1 MAGAGSHRHASS
13 DEPAHCEDREEHHMK
28 LLVKGKNVDVSR
40 RVQEYAEKRL
50 SKLSVLLDDDVTRM
64 ELEITEEKNPRVADN
79 KVAEATV
86 WTKGGAMRAKE
97 SSPDVFASIDL
108 VADKLSRQVAKYHDK
123 RVQSRHGGR
132 HGIERDSW
140 KGALMDNGN
149 GIGNLPDGYEFETQT
164 TEDYGMADTSAQLR
178 IVKTKQFS
186 LGPMSPEEAAE
197 QMSLVG
203 HDFFVFVNDETD
215 ETSVLYKRSDG
226 QFGLIEPTAVDS
238 EATRAS

>member
-1 MAGAGSHRHASS
+1 
-13 DEPAHCEDREEHHMK
+13 MK
-28 LLVKGKNVDVSR
+28 LLVKGKNTDVSR

-50 SKLSVLLDDDVTRM
+50 SKLSLLLDDEVTRM

-79 KVAEATV
+79 KVAEATI
-86 WTKGGAMRAKE
+86 WTKGRALRATE
-97 SSPDVFASIDL
+97 ASPDVFASIDL
-108 VADKLSRQVAKYHDK
+108 VAEKLGRQVKKYHDK
-123 RVQSRHGGR
+123 RVQDRHGGT
-132 HGIERDSW
+132 HGHERNRW
-140 KGALMDNGN
+140 KGALMDNESGA
-149 GIGNLPDGYEFETQT
+149 GKLPEGYEFETQT
-164 TEDYGMADTSAQLR
+164 MEESGMANSSQLR

-226 QFGLIEPTAVDS
+226 QFGLIEPTAVAS
-238 EATRAS
+238 EASKAS

>member
-1 MAGAGSHRHASS
+1 
-13 DEPAHCEDREEHHMK
+13 MK
-28 LLVKGKNVDVSR
+28 LLVKGKNIDVSR

-50 SKLSVLLDDDVTRM
+50 SKLSLQLDDDVTRM

-86 WTKGGAMRAKE
+86 WTKGRALRAKE
-97 SSPDVFASIDL
+97 ASSDVFASIDL
-108 VADKLSRQVAKYHDK
+108 VADKLAAQVRKYHEK
-123 RVQSRHGGR
+123 RVQARHGGR
-132 HGIERDSW
+132 AGHERDSW

-149 GIGNLPDGYEFETQT
+149 GSGSLPADYEFETQT
-164 TEDYGMADTSAQLR
+164 TEDAMASTGSQLR

-203 HDFFVFVNDETD
+203 HDFFVFVNDETS

-226 QFGLIEPTAVDS
+226 QFGLIEPTSIES
-238 EATRAS
+238 EASKAS

>member
-1 MAGAGSHRHASS
+1 
-13 DEPAHCEDREEHHMK
+13 MK

-50 SKLSVLLDDDVTRM
+50 SKLSLQLDDDVTRM
-64 ELEITEEKNPRVADN
+64 ELEITEEKNPRQSDC

-86 WTKGGAMRAKE
+86 WTKGRALRARE
-97 SSPDVFASIDL
+97 ASPDVFASIDL
-108 VADKLSRQVAKYHDK
+108 VAEKLARQVKKYHDK
-123 RVQSRHGGR
+123 RVQDRHGGP
-132 HGIERDSW
+132 HGHKSDRW
-140 KGALMDNGN
+140 KGALQENGN
-149 GIGNLPDGYEFETQT
+149 GNGSLPEGYEFDTQT
-164 TEDYGMADTSAQLR
+164 TEEGMAQTGSQLR

-186 LGPMSPEEAAE
+186 LGPMSPEQAAE

-226 QFGLIEPTAVDS
+226 QFGLIEPTAVES
-238 EATRAS
+238 EAERAS

>member
-1 MAGAGSHRHASS
+1 
-13 DEPAHCEDREEHHMK
+13 MK
-28 LLVKGKNVDVSR
+28 LLVKGKNIDVSR

-50 SKLSVLLDDDVTRM
+50 SKLSLQLDDNVTRM

-86 WTKGGAMRAKE
+86 WTKGRALRARE

-108 VADKLSRQVAKYHDK
+108 VAEKLSRQVKKYHDK
-123 RVQSRHGGR
+123 RVQDRQGGPHG
-132 HGIERDSW
+132 HERDSW

-149 GIGNLPDGYEFETQT
+149 GSGALPEGYEFETQT
-164 TEDYGMADTSAQLR
+164 MEDGMAGMGSQLR

-203 HDFFVFVNDETD
+203 HDFFVFVNDETND
-215 ETSVLYKRSDG
+215 TSVLYKRSDG
-226 QFGLIEPTAVDS
+226 QFGLIEPTAVGS
-238 EATRAS
+238 EASRAS

>member
-1 MAGAGSHRHASS
+1 
-13 DEPAHCEDREEHHMK
+13 MK
-28 LLVKGKNVDVSR
+28 LLVKGKNTDVSR

-50 SKLSVLLDDDVTRM
+50 SKLSLLLDDEVTRM

-79 KVAEATV
+79 KVAEATI
-86 WTKGGAMRAKE
+86 WTKGRALRATE
-97 SSPDVFASIDL
+97 ASPDVFASIDL
-108 VADKLSRQVAKYHDK
+108 VAEKLGRQVKKYHDK
-123 RVQSRHGGR
+123 RVQDRHGGT
-132 HGIERDSW
+132 HGHERNRW

-149 GIGNLPDGYEFETQT
+149 GAGKLPEGYEFETQT
-164 TEDYGMADTSAQLR
+164 TEEPGMANSSQLR

-226 QFGLIEPTAVDS
+226 QFGLIEPTAVAS
-238 EATRAS
+238 EASKAS

>member
-1 MAGAGSHRHASS
+1 
-13 DEPAHCEDREEHHMK
+13 MK
-28 LLVKGKNVDVSR
+28 LLVKGKNIDVSR

-50 SKLSVLLDDDVTRM
+50 SKLSLQLDDDVTRM

-86 WTKGGAMRAKE
+86 WTKGRALRARE
-97 SSPDVFASIDL
+97 ASPDVFASIDL
-108 VADKLSRQVAKYHDK
+108 VAEKLARQVKKYHDK
-123 RVQSRHGGR
+123 RVQDRQGGPHG
-132 HGIERDSW
+132 HERDSW

-149 GIGNLPDGYEFETQT
+149 GAGKLPEGYEFETQT
-164 TEDYGMADTSAQLR
+164 MEDGMARTDSQLR

-186 LGPMSPEEAAE
+186 LGPMSPEQAAE

-215 ETSVLYKRSDG
+215 ETSVLYKRNDG
-226 QFGLIEPTAVDS
+226 QFGLIEPTAVDP
-238 EATRAS
+238 AKAAS

>member
-1 MAGAGSHRHASS
+1 
-13 DEPAHCEDREEHHMK
+13 MK
-28 LLVKGKNVDVSR
+28 LLVKGKNTDVSR

-50 SKLSVLLDDDVTRM
+50 SKLSLLLDDEVTRM

-79 KVAEATV
+79 KVAEATI
-86 WTKGGAMRAKE
+86 WTKGRALRATE
-97 SSPDVFASIDL
+97 ASPDVFASIDL
-108 VADKLSRQVAKYHDK
+108 VAEKLGRQVKKYHDK
-123 RVQSRHGGR
+123 RVQDRHGGT
-132 HGIERDSW
+132 HGHERNRW
-140 KGALMDNGN
+140 KGALMDNESGA
-149 GIGNLPDGYEFETQT
+149 GMLPEGYEFETQT
-164 TEDYGMADTSAQLR
+164 MEESGMANSSQLR

-226 QFGLIEPTAVDS
+226 QFGLIEPTAVAS
-238 EATRAS
+238 EASKAS

>member
-1 MAGAGSHRHASS
+1 
-13 DEPAHCEDREEHHMK
+13 MK

-50 SKLSVLLDDDVTRM
+50 SKLSLQLDDDVTRM
-64 ELEITEEKNPRVADN
+64 ELEITEEKNPRVSDS
-79 KVAEATV
+79 KVAEATL
-86 WTKGGAMRAKE
+86 WTKGRALRAKE

-108 VADKLSRQVAKYHDK
+108 VAEKLARQVKKYHDK
-123 RVQSRHGGR
+123 RVQRRKGGPHG
-132 HGIERDSW
+132 HTEERW
-140 KGALMDNGN
+140 KGALQENGN
-149 GIGNLPDGYEFETQT
+149 GSGALPAGYEFETQT
-164 TEDYGMADTSAQLR
+164 TEEGMAQTDSQLR

-215 ETSVLYKRSDG
+215 DTCVLYKRSDG
-226 QFGLIEPTAVDS
+226 QFGLIEPTAVET
-238 EATRAS
+238 EASRAS